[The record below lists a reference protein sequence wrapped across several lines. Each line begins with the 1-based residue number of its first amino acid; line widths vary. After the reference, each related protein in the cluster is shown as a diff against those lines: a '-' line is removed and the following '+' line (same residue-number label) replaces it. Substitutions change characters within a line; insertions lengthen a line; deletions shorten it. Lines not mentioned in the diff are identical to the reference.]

1 MNMNRSAM
9 IPLTIGLGLATAV
22 ASAAGFDDMLAKQ
35 KPGLWEMK
43 VLGNFRQICVTDKSK
58 LDARDAVQNNPYCK
72 ADQQSVN
79 GDNFEVTY
87 QCDVPGIGQMKM
99 TMKGVSTSENFHAEA
114 HYQLPADSPTAQSL
128 ASALQSVTVDGKWL
142 RKCTDVELKA
152 ADGLPVAPAAPAP

>member
-1 MNMNRSAM
+1 MNRYSLIAFA
-9 IPLTIGLGLATAV
+9 IGLGLATTV

-79 GDNFEVTY
+79 GDSFEVTY
-87 QCDVPGIGQMKM
+87 QCDVPGVGQMKM
-99 TMKGVSTSENFHAEA
+99 TMKGVSTSDNFHAEA

-128 ASALQSVTVDGKWL
+128 ASALQTVTVDGKWL
-142 RKCTDVELKA
+142 RKCTDAELKA
-152 ADGLPVAPAAPAP
+152 ADGLPVAPATP

>member
-1 MNMNRSAM
+1 MNRSSFLA
-9 IPLTIGLGLATAV
+9 LAFGLVLELSTTG

-87 QCDVPGIGQMKM
+87 QCDVPGVGQMKM
-99 TMKGVSTSENFHAEA
+99 TMKGVSTSDNFHAEA

-128 ASALQSVTVDGKWL
+128 ASALQTVTVEGKWL
-142 RKCTDVELKA
+142 RKCTDA
-152 ADGLPVAPAAPAP
+152 